1 MKINGPNP
9 TNFNPY
15 KQSIQPKPEQKS
27 DAYKKDQIEI
37 SSKAKQLQESASDP
51 KRAAYL
57 EELKNKIDAG
67 EYKVDYDQ
75 TAQKL
80 MNFWKK

>member
-15 KQSIQPKPEQKS
+15 KQSIQPKTEPKS
-27 DAYKKDQIEI
+27 EGNKKDQIEI
-37 SSKAKQLQESASDP
+37 SSKAKQLQEGASDP

-57 EELKNKIDAG
+57 EELKKKIDAG
-67 EYKVDYDQ
+67 EYNVDVDK
-75 TAQKL
+75 TAQK
-80 MNFWKK
+80 MMDFWKK

>member
-15 KQSIQPKPEQKS
+15 KQSIQPTTEPKS
-27 DAYKKDQIEI
+27 ETNKKDQIEI

-57 EELKNKIDAG
+57 EELKKKIDAG
-67 EYKVDYDQ
+67 EYNVDVDK
-75 TAQKL
+75 TAQK
-80 MNFWKK
+80 MMDFWKK